1 LALPPGSIF
10 SLDDVIEYNKYVAE
24 KIREVY
30 WDHNPISPIPNGQ
43 EKSIIFLENYYTAVG
58 IAQST
63 LDNMKT
69 DLYTKT
75 ILTIIAICLLYIA
88 GKDMV
93 APAYADRKK
102 IIDVN
107 IAKIDGQYL
116 GRVPLSVKVVQE

>member
-1 LALPPGSIF
+1 
-10 SLDDVIEYNKYVAE
+10 
-24 KIREVY
+24 
-30 WDHNPISPIPNGQ
+30 
-43 EKSIIFLENYYTAVG
+43 
-58 IAQST
+58 
-63 LDNMKT
+63 MKT

-75 ILTIIAICLLYIA
+75 ILTIIAICLLFIA

-93 APAYADRKK
+93 APAYADRKE

>member
-10 SLDDVIEYNKYVAE
+10 SLDDIIEYNKYVAE
-24 KIREVY
+24 KIRGVY

-43 EKSIIFLENYYTAVG
+43 EKSIIFLENYYIVGG